1 MVRRSNYSLDMRKS
15 LLALLVVMAALPARA
30 QESVHVM
37 QPKQTLYAVS
47 RMYGVPVKTLL
58 QINNFANPNKIKV
71 GTAIKLPAGTKAAV
85 NSPAATLATQS
96 VPESNTTTAAKPAE
110 EARRRHR
117 SAGQEDSG
125 GRLALF
131 RPLQVDWS
139 NWRTMAGSL
148 VAPTLNK
155 QNSPSMWP
163 LTAVPASSTS
173 PALAAPGKPGNLPPK
188 PLSATWSKPPAL
200 IPSSAKAEASAAAL
214 AGATNQRQRC

>member
-1 MVRRSNYSLDMRKS
+1 MVRQSNYSLDMRKS

-30 QESVHVM
+30 QEAVHVM

-71 GTAIKLPAGTKAAV
+71 GTAIKLPAGTKAV

-96 VPESNTTTAAKPAE
+96 VPESNTTAAAKPAL
-110 EARRRHR
+110 RR
-117 SAGQEDSG
+117 AKEDTQV
-125 GRLALF
+125 LAKKAPNADWRYF
-131 RPLQVDWS
+131 GPLQVDWS

-155 QNSPSMWP
+155 QKQP
-163 LTAVPASSTS
+163 LYVAVNCGARKLNITGSGGTWKTWES
-173 PALAAPGKPGNLPPK
+173 PAESFERDLVKAACADPKLGKG
-188 PLSATWSKPPAL
+188 
-200 IPSSAKAEASAAAL
+200 
-214 AGATNQRQRC
+214 

>member
-1 MVRRSNYSLDMRKS
+1 MVRQSNYSLDMRKS

-30 QESVHVM
+30 QEAVHVM

-71 GTAIKLPAGTKAAV
+71 GTAIKLPAGTKAV

-96 VPESNTTTAAKPAE
+96 VPENNTTAAAKPADD
-110 EARRRHR
+110 AK
-117 SAGQEDSG
+117 EDTQV
-125 GRLALF
+125 LAKKTPETDWRYF
-131 RPLQVDWS
+131 GPLQVDWS

-155 QNSPSMWP
+155 QKQP
-163 LTAVPASSTS
+163 LYVAVNCGARKLNITGSGGTWKTWES
-173 PALAAPGKPGNLPPK
+173 PAESFERDLVKAACADPKLGKG
-188 PLSATWSKPPAL
+188 
-200 IPSSAKAEASAAAL
+200 
-214 AGATNQRQRC
+214 

>member
-1 MVRRSNYSLDMRKS
+1 MVRQSNYSLDMRKS

-30 QESVHVM
+30 QEAVHVM

-71 GTAIKLPAGTKAAV
+71 GTAIKLPSGTKAE

-96 VPESNTTTAAKPAE
+96 VPEGNTTTAAKPTE
-110 EARRRHR
+110 EPK
-117 SAGQEDSG
+117 EDTQV
-125 GRLALF
+125 LAKKTATADWRYF
-131 RPLQVDWS
+131 GPLQVDWS

-155 QNSPSMWP
+155 QKQPLYVAVNCGARKLNITGSGGTWKTWESPSESFERD
-163 LTAVPASSTS
+163 LVK
-173 PALAAPGKPGNLPPK
+173 AACADPKLGKG
-188 PLSATWSKPPAL
+188 
-200 IPSSAKAEASAAAL
+200 
-214 AGATNQRQRC
+214 

>member
-71 GTAIKLPAGTKAAV
+71 GTAIKLPAGTKAV
-85 NSPAATLATQS
+85 STSSSTLATQS
-96 VPESNTTTAAKPAE
+96 VPENNTTAAAKPTE
-110 EARRRHR
+110 EAK
-117 SAGQEDSG
+117 EDTQV
-125 GRLALF
+125 LAKKTATADWRYF
-131 RPLQVDWS
+131 GPLQVDWS

-155 QNSPSMWP
+155 QKQPLYVAVNCGARKLNITGSGGTWKTWESPSESFERD
-163 LTAVPASSTS
+163 LVK
-173 PALAAPGKPGNLPPK
+173 AACADPKLGKG
-188 PLSATWSKPPAL
+188 
-200 IPSSAKAEASAAAL
+200 
-214 AGATNQRQRC
+214 

>member
-1 MVRRSNYSLDMRKS
+1 MVRQSNYSLDMRKS

-30 QESVHVM
+30 QEAVHVM

-71 GTAIKLPAGTKAAV
+71 GTAIKLPAGTKAV

-96 VPESNTTTAAKPAE
+96 VPESNTTAAKPAE
-110 EARRRHR
+110 KAK
-117 SAGQEDSG
+117 EDTQV
-125 GRLALF
+125 LAKKTATADWRYF
-131 RPLQVDWS
+131 GPLQVDWS

-155 QNSPSMWP
+155 QKQP
-163 LTAVPASSTS
+163 LYVAVNCGARKLNITGSGGTWKTWES
-173 PALAAPGKPGNLPPK
+173 PAEAFERDLVKAACADPKLGKG
-188 PLSATWSKPPAL
+188 
-200 IPSSAKAEASAAAL
+200 
-214 AGATNQRQRC
+214 

>member
-71 GTAIKLPAGTKAAV
+71 GTAIRLPAGTKAAGT
-85 NSPAATLATQS
+85 PATTLATQS
-96 VPESNTTTAAKPAE
+96 VPESTSTTTTETAAVTAVESEEGDTEVLAKKAPA
-110 EARRRHR
+110 ADWRYF
-117 SAGQEDSG
+117 G
-125 GRLALF
+125 
-131 RPLQVDWS
+131 PLQVDWS
-139 NWRTMAGSL
+139 NWRKMAGSL

-155 QNSPSMWP
+155 QKQP
-163 LTAVPASSTS
+163 LYVAVNCGARKLNITGSGGTWKTWES
-173 PALAAPGKPGNLPPK
+173 PAESFERDLVKAACADPKLGKG
-188 PLSATWSKPPAL
+188 
-200 IPSSAKAEASAAAL
+200 
-214 AGATNQRQRC
+214 

>member
-30 QESVHVM
+30 QEAVHVM

-71 GTAIKLPAGTKAAV
+71 GTAINLPAGTKAV
-85 NSPAATLATQS
+85 STSSSTLATQS
-96 VPESNTTTAAKPAE
+96 VPENNTTAAAKPTE
-110 EARRRHR
+110 EAK
-117 SAGQEDSG
+117 EDTQV
-125 GRLALF
+125 LAKKTATADWRYF
-131 RPLQVDWS
+131 GPLQVDWS

-155 QNSPSMWP
+155 QKQPLYVAVNCGARKLNITGSGGTWKTWESPSESFERD
-163 LTAVPASSTS
+163 LVK
-173 PALAAPGKPGNLPPK
+173 AACADPKLGKG
-188 PLSATWSKPPAL
+188 
-200 IPSSAKAEASAAAL
+200 
-214 AGATNQRQRC
+214 

>member
-30 QESVHVM
+30 QEAVHVM

-71 GTAIKLPAGTKAAV
+71 GTAIKLPAGTKAV

-110 EARRRHR
+110 EA
-117 SAGQEDSG
+117 QEDTQV
-125 GRLALF
+125 LAKKAPNADWRYF
-131 RPLQVDWS
+131 GPLQVDWS

-155 QNSPSMWP
+155 QKQP
-163 LTAVPASSTS
+163 LYVAVNCGARKLNITGSGGTWKTWES
-173 PALAAPGKPGNLPPK
+173 PA
-188 PLSATWSKPPAL
+188 
-200 IPSSAKAEASAAAL
+200 
-214 AGATNQRQRC
+214 

>member
-30 QESVHVM
+30 QEAVHVM

-71 GTAIKLPAGTKAAV
+71 GTAIKLPAGTKAV
-85 NSPAATLATQS
+85 STSSSTLATQS
-96 VPESNTTTAAKPAE
+96 VPENNTTAAARPTE
-110 EARRRHR
+110 EAK
-117 SAGQEDSG
+117 EDTQV
-125 GRLALF
+125 LAKKTATADWRYF
-131 RPLQVDWS
+131 GPLQVDWS

-155 QNSPSMWP
+155 QKQPLYVAVNCGARKLNITGSGGTWKTWESPSESFERD
-163 LTAVPASSTS
+163 LVK
-173 PALAAPGKPGNLPPK
+173 AACADPKLGKG
-188 PLSATWSKPPAL
+188 
-200 IPSSAKAEASAAAL
+200 
-214 AGATNQRQRC
+214 

>member
-30 QESVHVM
+30 QEAVHVM

-71 GTAIKLPAGTKAAV
+71 GTAIKLPAGTKAV

-96 VPESNTTTAAKPAE
+96 VPEGNTTTAAKPTE
-110 EARRRHR
+110 EAK
-117 SAGQEDSG
+117 EDTQV
-125 GRLALF
+125 LAKKTATADWRYF
-131 RPLQVDWS
+131 GPLQVDWS

-155 QNSPSMWP
+155 QKQPLYVAVNCGARKLNITGSGGTWKTWESPSESFERD
-163 LTAVPASSTS
+163 LVK
-173 PALAAPGKPGNLPPK
+173 AACADPKLGKG
-188 PLSATWSKPPAL
+188 
-200 IPSSAKAEASAAAL
+200 
-214 AGATNQRQRC
+214 

>member
-1 MVRRSNYSLDMRKS
+1 MVRQSNYSLDMRKS

-30 QESVHVM
+30 QQAVHVM

-71 GTAIKLPAGTKAAV
+71 GTAIKLPAGTKAV

-96 VPESNTTTAAKPAE
+96 VPEGNTTAAAKPAE
-110 EARRRHR
+110 EAK
-117 SAGQEDSG
+117 EDTQV
-125 GRLALF
+125 LAKKAPNADWRYF
-131 RPLQVDWS
+131 GPLQVDWS

-155 QNSPSMWP
+155 QKQP
-163 LTAVPASSTS
+163 LYVAVNCGARKLNITGSGGTWKTWES
-173 PALAAPGKPGNLPPK
+173 PAESFERDLVKAACADPKLGKG
-188 PLSATWSKPPAL
+188 
-200 IPSSAKAEASAAAL
+200 
-214 AGATNQRQRC
+214 

>member
-30 QESVHVM
+30 QEAVHVM

-71 GTAIKLPAGTKAAV
+71 GTAIRLPAGTKAAGT
-85 NSPAATLATQS
+85 PATTLATQS
-96 VPESNTTTAAKPAE
+96 VPENNTTAAAKPTE
-110 EARRRHR
+110 EAK
-117 SAGQEDSG
+117 EDTQV
-125 GRLALF
+125 LAKKTATADWRYF
-131 RPLQVDWS
+131 GPLQVDWS

-155 QNSPSMWP
+155 QKQPLYVAVNCGARKLNITGSGGTWKTWESPSESFERD
-163 LTAVPASSTS
+163 LVK
-173 PALAAPGKPGNLPPK
+173 AACADPKLGKG
-188 PLSATWSKPPAL
+188 
-200 IPSSAKAEASAAAL
+200 
-214 AGATNQRQRC
+214 

>member
-1 MVRRSNYSLDMRKS
+1 MVRPSNYSLVMRKS

-30 QESVHVM
+30 QEAVHVM

-71 GTAIKLPAGTKAAV
+71 GTAIKLPAGSKAV

-96 VPESNTTTAAKPAE
+96 VPESNTTAAAKPAE
-110 EARRRHR
+110 EAK
-117 SAGQEDSG
+117 EDTQV
-125 GRLALF
+125 LAKKTPEADWRYF
-131 RPLQVDWS
+131 GPLQVDWS

-155 QNSPSMWP
+155 QKQP
-163 LTAVPASSTS
+163 LYVAVNCGARKLNITGSGGTWKTWES
-173 PALAAPGKPGNLPPK
+173 PAEAFERDLVKAACADPKIGKG
-188 PLSATWSKPPAL
+188 
-200 IPSSAKAEASAAAL
+200 
-214 AGATNQRQRC
+214 

>member
-1 MVRRSNYSLDMRKS
+1 MVQPSNYSLDMRKS

-30 QESVHVM
+30 QEAVHVM

-71 GTAIKLPAGTKAAV
+71 GTAIKLPAGTKAA

-96 VPESNTTTAAKPAE
+96 VPESNTTAAAKPAE
-110 EARRRHR
+110 EAK
-117 SAGQEDSG
+117 EDTQV
-125 GRLALF
+125 LAKKTPEADWRYF
-131 RPLQVDWS
+131 GPLQVDWS

-155 QNSPSMWP
+155 QKQP
-163 LTAVPASSTS
+163 LYVAVNCGARKLNITGSGGTWKTWES
-173 PALAAPGKPGNLPPK
+173 PAEAFERDLVKAACADPKIGKG
-188 PLSATWSKPPAL
+188 
-200 IPSSAKAEASAAAL
+200 
-214 AGATNQRQRC
+214 

>member
-30 QESVHVM
+30 QEAVHVM

-71 GTAIKLPAGTKAAV
+71 GTAIKLPAGTKAV
-85 NSPAATLATQS
+85 STSSSTLATQS
-96 VPESNTTTAAKPAE
+96 VPENNTTAAAKPTE
-110 EARRRHR
+110 EAK
-117 SAGQEDSG
+117 EDTEV
-125 GRLALF
+125 LAKKTATADWRYF
-131 RPLQVDWS
+131 GPLQVDWS

-155 QNSPSMWP
+155 QKQPLYVAVNCGARKLNITGSGGTWKTWESPSESFERD
-163 LTAVPASSTS
+163 LVK
-173 PALAAPGKPGNLPPK
+173 AACADPKLGKG
-188 PLSATWSKPPAL
+188 
-200 IPSSAKAEASAAAL
+200 
-214 AGATNQRQRC
+214 

>member
-1 MVRRSNYSLDMRKS
+1 MVRQSNYSLDMRKS

-30 QESVHVM
+30 QEAVHVM

-71 GTAIKLPAGTKAAV
+71 GTAIKLPAGTKAV

-96 VPESNTTTAAKPAE
+96 VPEGNSTAAAKPAE
-110 EARRRHR
+110 EVK
-117 SAGQEDSG
+117 EDTQV
-125 GRLALF
+125 LAKKAPNADWRYF
-131 RPLQVDWS
+131 GPLQVDWS

-155 QNSPSMWP
+155 QKQP
-163 LTAVPASSTS
+163 LYVAVNCGARKLNITGSGGTWKTWES
-173 PALAAPGKPGNLPPK
+173 PAEAFERDLVKAACADPKLGKG
-188 PLSATWSKPPAL
+188 
-200 IPSSAKAEASAAAL
+200 
-214 AGATNQRQRC
+214 

>member
-30 QESVHVM
+30 QEAVHVM

-71 GTAIKLPAGTKAAV
+71 GTAIRLPAGTKAV

-96 VPESNTTTAAKPAE
+96 VPENNTTAAAKPTE
-110 EARRRHR
+110 EAK
-117 SAGQEDSG
+117 EDTQV
-125 GRLALF
+125 LAKKTATADWRYF
-131 RPLQVDWS
+131 GPLQVDWS

-155 QNSPSMWP
+155 QKQPLYVAVNCGARKLNITGSGGTWKTWESPSESFERD
-163 LTAVPASSTS
+163 LVK
-173 PALAAPGKPGNLPPK
+173 AACADPKLGKG
-188 PLSATWSKPPAL
+188 
-200 IPSSAKAEASAAAL
+200 
-214 AGATNQRQRC
+214 